1 MLLEMPLSPLATTL
15 GRDQSGPYEAGNQE
29 STNYLIECYYT
40 IHSIAHKEAFWLG
53 EICLEYEIGKGS
65 VGNLRLSEYLRIN
78 SALST

>member
-1 MLLEMPLSPLATTL
+1 MTPFANTL
-15 GRDQSGPYEAGNQE
+15 GRDQSGSCGAGNQE
-29 STNYLIECYYT
+29 PTNYLIECYYT